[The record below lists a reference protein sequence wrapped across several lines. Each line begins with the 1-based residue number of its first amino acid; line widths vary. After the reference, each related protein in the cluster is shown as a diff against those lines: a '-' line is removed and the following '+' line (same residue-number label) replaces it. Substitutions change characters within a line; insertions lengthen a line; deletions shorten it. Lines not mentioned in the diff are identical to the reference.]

1 MTKYLN
7 KSFDYKWE
15 QKVYKKK
22 LQINRYPFDKVVSLT
37 NEFFNKKKIKNKNE
51 FALELGCGTG
61 NNLNFL
67 REFGFRKVFGIEG
80 SKTAVA
86 IAKKF
91 IYKSNI
97 KIYNHDFIKIPFK
110 DNFFK
115 LCLDR
120 GSITHNKK
128 ENIIKILGETN
139 RCLKKN
145 GFFFSFIFSKADQLY
160 KDKIKAKKITKV
172 EQDLQTTFL
181 SLNEVKKIYSI
192 FNIVYLAHEINVNKI
207 KNSKNAMWI
216 VVGKK
221 K

>member
-1 MTKYLN
+1 MAKCNN

-15 QKVYKKK
+15 QKIYKKK
-22 LQINRYPFDKVVSLT
+22 LHINKYPFDQVVSLT
-37 NEFFNKKKIKNKNE
+37 NKFFKKKKIKNKNE
-51 FALELGCGTG
+51 YALELGCGSG

-67 REFGFRKVFGIEG
+67 REFGFRKVFGIDG

-97 KIYNHDFIKIPFK
+97 KISNSDFIKIPFK
-110 DNFFK
+110 NNFFN

-128 ENIIKILGETN
+128 ENIIKILDEVY

-145 GFFFSFIFSKADQLY
+145 GFFFSIIFSKADQLY
-160 KDKIKAKKITKV
+160 KDKINRKKIIKV
-172 EQDLQTTFL
+172 EQDLETTFL
-181 SLNEVKKIYSI
+181 SLNEVKKIYSM
-192 FNIVYLAHEINVNKI
+192 FKIVYLVHEIKINKI
-207 KNSKNAMWI
+207 KNIKKAMWI

-221 K
+221 N

>member
-1 MTKYLN
+1 MAKYDN

-15 QKVYKKK
+15 QKIYKKK
-22 LQINRYPFDKVVSLT
+22 LHINKYPFDQVVSLT
-37 NEFFNKKKIKNKNE
+37 NKFFKKKKIKNKNE
-51 FALELGCGTG
+51 FALELGCGSG

-67 REFGFRKVFGIEG
+67 REFGFRKVFGSDG

-97 KIYNHDFIKIPFK
+97 KISNSDFIKIPFK
-110 DNFFK
+110 NNFFK

-128 ENIIKILGETN
+128 ENIIKILGEVN

-145 GFFFSFIFSKADQLY
+145 GLFFSIIFSKADQLY
-160 KDKIKAKKITKV
+160 KDKINRKKIIKV
-172 EQDLQTTFL
+172 EQDLETTFL
-181 SLNEVKKIYSI
+181 SLNEVKKIYSM
-192 FNIVYLAHEINVNKI
+192 FKIVYLVHEIKLNKI
-207 KNSKNAMWI
+207 KNIKKAMWI

>member
-1 MTKYLN
+1 MAKYDN

-15 QKVYKKK
+15 QKIYKKK
-22 LQINRYPFDKVVSLT
+22 LHINKYPFDQVVSLT
-37 NEFFNKKKIKNKNE
+37 NKFFKKQKIKNKNE
-51 FALELGCGTG
+51 FALELGCGSG

-67 REFGFRKVFGIEG
+67 REFGFRKVFGIDG

-97 KIYNHDFIKIPFK
+97 KISNSDFIKIPFK
-110 DNFFK
+110 NNFFK

-128 ENIIKILGETN
+128 ENIIKILGEVN

-145 GFFFSFIFSKADQLY
+145 GFFFSIIFSKADQLY
-160 KDKIKAKKITKV
+160 KDKINQKKIIKV
-172 EQDLQTTFL
+172 EQDLETTFL
-181 SLNEVKKIYSI
+181 SLNEVKKIYSM
-192 FNIVYLAHEINVNKI
+192 FKIVYLVHEIKINKI
-207 KNSKNAMWI
+207 NNIKKAMWI

>member
-1 MTKYLN
+1 MAKCNN

-15 QKVYKKK
+15 QKIYKKK
-22 LQINRYPFDKVVSLT
+22 LHINKYPFDQVVSLT
-37 NEFFNKKKIKNKNE
+37 NKFFKKKKIKNKNV
-51 FALELGCGTG
+51 FALELGCGSG

-67 REFGFRKVFGIEG
+67 REFGFRKVFGIDG

-97 KIYNHDFIKIPFK
+97 KISNSDFIKIPFK
-110 DNFFK
+110 NNFFK

-128 ENIIKILGETN
+128 ENIIKILGEVN

-145 GFFFSFIFSKADQLY
+145 GFFFSIIFSKADQLY
-160 KDKIKAKKITKV
+160 KDKINRKKIIKV
-172 EQDLQTTFL
+172 EQDLETTFL
-181 SLNEVKKIYSI
+181 SLNEVKKIYSM
-192 FNIVYLAHEINVNKI
+192 FKIVYLVHEIKINKI
-207 KNSKNAMWI
+207 KNIKKAMWI

-221 K
+221 N

>member
-1 MTKYLN
+1 MAKYDN

-15 QKVYKKK
+15 QKIYKKK
-22 LQINRYPFDKVVSLT
+22 LHINKYPFDQVVSLT
-37 NEFFNKKKIKNKNE
+37 NKFFKKQKIKNKNE
-51 FALELGCGTG
+51 FALELGCGSG

-67 REFGFRKVFGIEG
+67 REFGFRKVFGIDG

-97 KIYNHDFIKIPFK
+97 KISNSDFIKIPFK
-110 DNFFK
+110 NNFFK

-128 ENIIKILGETN
+128 ENIIKILGEVN

-145 GFFFSFIFSKADQLY
+145 GLFFSIIFSKADQLY
-160 KDKIKAKKITKV
+160 KDKINKKKIIKV
-172 EQDLQTTFL
+172 EQDLETTFL
-181 SLNEVKKIYSI
+181 SLNEVKKIYSM
-192 FNIVYLAHEINVNKI
+192 FKIVYLVHELRINKI
-207 KNSKNAMWI
+207 DNIKKAMWI